1 MSPTT
6 AKDNLDSTQYVRILD
21 LIGEGETGGLVDGEK
36 SVFFNNTPLENANG
50 TAKNF
55 KDVLV
60 EERTGQYPH
69 SETGGSQPVIGV
81 TANTSITTP
90 TNYSAIQQGTPNI
103 KQLSNSS
110 IDAVKLT
117 IAVPQLQEA
126 TDKGDII
133 GAEIELKIE
142 IQYSGQG
149 WQTKVSGDDGK
160 ITGRTGDLYQR
171 DYLIRLDGPFPV
183 NIKLTRISAN
193 RRNTNQRVWDDCIWT
208 TYTEIIYDNR
218 PYDNSALIG
227 LRISAEHL
235 NNIPNRS
242 YLVRG
247 VKVAIPQN
255 ATVDSSNGALIFSG
269 LFNGQLTDQLST
281 PVKYTTSCPVWCLW
295 DLLTNDRYG
304 LGLDANDL
312 DIYSFYAAS
321 QYANA
326 NNTRPSNSNND
337 YGPNGKHGISDGFGG
352 FEPRFSCNVNIQA
365 AQEAYTIINQ
375 LCSIFR
381 AQAFWATS
389 VMIAQDA
396 PQDATYLFSNS
407 NVLEP
412 GFTYASSSQKT
423 RTNVAVVKY
432 FDNELRDYQFE
443 EVKDQTYIN
452 RNGAIVKNVDAF
464 ACTSRGQA
472 NRIGQWLIYMEN
484 NSETCSFVTS
494 LTAGLSLRV
503 GQVIEIADDVK
514 SGSRRSGRIASA
526 TTTAI
531 TVDDATGLTTSNSP
545 HISVMLPNNLPE
557 KRAVSSISGNVI
569 SINSSTP
576 FSSAPESNSIWLY
589 ETSNILPS
597 TWRIVAIEEQD
608 ETNYAVTCLTYN
620 STSYNYIENIGTLLP
635 RDITD
640 LNVAPDAPTGT
651 HAEELIYDNLGIAR
665 VKIIVSWTNTTD
677 NAYVRFRFENGNWE
691 SRLVEKSK
699 QLEILDVVVGTYE
712 IEIYSVSASGLRS
725 VDPANLTVN
734 AVGKTAVPS
743 QVAGLNLIPIN
754 ESSAILQWDRSSEL
768 DVILGG
774 QVFIRRSNKTSGAK
788 WGDAVSIFKPRLDPV
803 TNKKIE
809 QGVPGSSTQYI
820 VPLLTGT
827 YLLKFVDDGGRI
839 SGSPGS
845 TDSAW
850 DSVRVVVIRPE
861 PTDRLRVVRVDET
874 QDPPGTNIIG
884 GFNGTKVDTVWES
897 HFNSGKDALL
907 LTVTNGATASSGT
920 YKFYAPVDLGNVY
933 SVNIQS
939 ILDTYSFGNETL
951 WDDRTDWIDSWGDID
966 DVGAVI
972 SDKCNATLFL
982 RTTNDDPTSSPTWGD
997 WQEFSNVLVR
1007 ARGIEFYLELTSA
1020 DTAQNIAVTDLGAII
1035 ELQSRIETITT
1046 PVTSGADIYKVLFSN
1061 AFYEPPAVYVTPSES
1076 TAQEGD
1082 YLSVNN
1088 ITRTGFEV
1096 TFRNT
1101 GSSAMLSRSFVW
1113 GATGYGKQTS

>member
-6 AKDNLDSTQYVRILD
+6 AKDNLDSTQFVRVLD

-50 TAKNF
+50 TKNF

-69 SETGGSQPVIGV
+69 SQTGGSQPVIGV
-81 TANTSITTP
+81 TANTSTT
-90 TNYSAIQQGTPNI
+90 TNTNFSAIQQASPNI
-103 KQLSNSS
+103 IQLTNSN

-117 IAVPQLQEA
+117 IAVPQLQEV
-126 TDKGDII
+126 TDKGDIK

-142 IQYSGQG
+142 VQYLGGSY
-149 WQTKVSGDDGK
+149 QTKVSGDDGK

-171 DYLIRLDGPFPV
+171 DYLIRLDGAFPV
-183 NIKLTRISAN
+183 NIKLTRITADS
-193 RRNTNQRVWDDCIWT
+193 TNVRLTNDFIWT
-208 TYTEIIYDNR
+208 TYTQIIYEER

-255 ATVDSSNGALIFSG
+255 ASVNSSNGSLSFSG
-269 LFNGQLTDQLST
+269 LFNGTLST
-281 PVKYTTSCPVWCLW
+281 TKQTTSCPVWCLW

-312 DIYSFYAAS
+312 DVYSFYAAS
-321 QYANA
+321 VYSNA
-326 NNTRPSNSNND
+326 SV
-337 YGPNGKHGISDGFGG
+337 SDGFGG
-352 FEPRFSCNVNIQA
+352 LEPRFSCNVNIQA

-412 GFTYASSSQKT
+412 GFTYSASSQKT

-443 EVKDQTYIN
+443 EVKDQTNIN
-452 RNGAIVKNVDAF
+452 RYGSIVKNVDAF

-494 LTAGLSLRV
+494 LTAGISLRL

-514 SGSRRSGRIASA
+514 SGNRRSGRIASA
-526 TTTAI
+526 TTTTI

-545 HISVMLPNNLPE
+545 SISVILPDNSVEN
-557 KRAVSSISGNVI
+557 KTVTGISGNVI
-569 SINSSTP
+569 SVSSA
-576 FSSAPESNSIWLY
+576 FSSAPNSNSVWVY
-589 ETSNILPS
+589 ETSNLQPS

-620 STSYNYIENIGTLLP
+620 STSYNFIENIGTLSQ

-651 HAEELIYDNLGIAR
+651 NAEELIYENLGIAR

-677 NAYVRFRFENGNWE
+677 NAYVRFRYENGNWE
-691 SRLVEKSK
+691 SRLVERSK
-699 QLEILDVVVGTYE
+699 QLEILDVVIGTYE

-734 AVGKTAVPS
+734 TIGKTALPT
-743 QVAGLNLIPIN
+743 QVTGIKLIPIN
-754 ESSAILQWDRSSEL
+754 EQLATLKWNRSTEK
-768 DVILGG
+768 DVLLGG
-774 QVFIRRSNKTSGAK
+774 QVLIRHSAMTEGATWGKATALFTGEDGISGNQTEA
-788 WGDAVSIFKPRLDPV
+788 
-803 TNKKIE
+803 
-809 QGVPGSSTQYI
+809 I
-820 VPLLTGT
+820 VPLLEGT
-827 YLLKFVDDGGRI
+827 YLLKFQDDGGRV
-839 SGSPGS
+839 SPTPG
-845 TDSAW
+845 TNLDADW
-850 DSVRVVVIRPE
+850 DDVRIGVPIPD
-861 PTDRLRVVRVDET
+861 PTDRYLLQIVDET
-874 QDPPGTNIIG
+874 TNNFTGSKTNTIYDSSLDVL
-884 GFNGTKVDTVWES
+884 K
-897 HFNSGKDALL
+897 
-907 LTVTNGATASSGT
+907 LTVTSGATATSGQ
-920 YKFYAPVDLGNVY
+920 YSFSNVVDLQQAYDVNVKR
-933 SVNIQS
+933 
-939 ILDTYSFGNETL
+939 ILNVYSFGNESL
-951 WDDRTDWIDSWGDID
+951 WDDRTDYIDSWGFID
-966 DVGAVI
+966 DVGALEA
-972 SDKCNATLFL
+972 DKCNAFLEL
-982 RTTNDDPTSSPTWGD
+982 RTTNDDPNASPTWGP
-997 WQEFSNVLVR
+997 WQEFTNNLIT
-1007 ARGIEFYLELTSA
+1007 ARGIQFRLTLTSG
-1020 DTAQNIAVTDLGAII
+1020 DTNQNIAVTELGARI
-1035 ELQSRIETITT
+1035 ELQTRSESIQTPITT
-1046 PVTSGADIYKVLFSN
+1046 GSQPYQVNFKS
-1061 AFYEPPAVYVTPSES
+1061 AFNQPPSVFITQSAVNQE
-1076 TAQEGD
+1076 EGD
-1082 YLSVNN
+1082 YFVVDN
-1088 ITRTGFEV
+1088 ITRTGFEI
-1096 TFRNT
+1096 TFKQT
-1101 GSSAMLSRSFVW
+1101 GSVASYARSFVW
-1113 GATGYGKQTS
+1113 GATGYGKQVV

>member
-6 AKDNLDSTQYVRILD
+6 AKDNLDSTQFVRVLD

-50 TAKNF
+50 TKNF

-69 SETGGSQPVIGV
+69 SQTGGSQPVIGV
-81 TANTSITTP
+81 TANTSTT
-90 TNYSAIQQGTPNI
+90 TNTNFSAIQQASPNI
-103 KQLSNSS
+103 IQLTNSN

-117 IAVPQLQEA
+117 IAVPQLQEV
-126 TDKGDII
+126 TDKGDIK

-142 IQYSGQG
+142 VQYLGGSY
-149 WQTKVSGDDGK
+149 QTKVSGDDGK

-171 DYLIRLDGPFPV
+171 EYLIRLDGAFPV
-183 NIKLTRISAN
+183 NIKLTRITADS
-193 RRNTNQRVWDDCIWT
+193 TNVRLTNDFIWT
-208 TYTEIIYDNR
+208 TYTQIIYEER

-247 VKVAIPQN
+247 VKVAIPHN
-255 ATVDSSNGALIFSG
+255 ASVNSSNGSLSFSG
-269 LFNGQLTDQLST
+269 LFNGTLST
-281 PVKYTTSCPVWCLW
+281 TKQTTSCPVWCLW

-312 DIYSFYAAS
+312 DVYSFYAAS
-321 QYANA
+321 VYSNA
-326 NNTRPSNSNND
+326 SV
-337 YGPNGKHGISDGFGG
+337 SDGFGG
-352 FEPRFSCNVNIQA
+352 LEPRFSCNVNIQA

-396 PQDATYLFSNS
+396 PQDASYLFSNS

-412 GFTYASSSQKT
+412 GFTYSASSQKT

-443 EVKDQTYIN
+443 EVKDQTNIN
-452 RNGAIVKNVDAF
+452 RYGSIVKNVDAF

-494 LTAGLSLRV
+494 LTAGISLRL

-514 SGSRRSGRIASA
+514 SGNRRSGRIASA
-526 TTTAI
+526 TTTTI

-545 HISVMLPNNLPE
+545 SISVILPDNSVEN
-557 KRAVSSISGNVI
+557 KTVTGISGNVI
-569 SINSSTP
+569 SVSSA
-576 FSSAPESNSIWLY
+576 FSSAPNSNSVWVY
-589 ETSNILPS
+589 ETSNLQPS

-620 STSYNYIENIGTLLP
+620 STSYNFIENIGTLSQ

-651 HAEELIYDNLGIAR
+651 NAEELIYENLGIAR

-677 NAYVRFRFENGNWE
+677 NAYVRFRYENGNWE
-691 SRLVEKSK
+691 SRLVERSK
-699 QLEILDVVVGTYE
+699 QLEILDVVIGTYE

-734 AVGKTAVPS
+734 TIGKTALPT
-743 QVAGLNLIPIN
+743 QVTGIKLIPIN
-754 ESSAILQWDRSSEL
+754 EQLATLKWNRSTEK
-768 DVILGG
+768 DVLLGG
-774 QVFIRRSNKTSGAK
+774 QVLIRHSAMTEGATWGKATALFTGEDGISGNQTEA
-788 WGDAVSIFKPRLDPV
+788 
-803 TNKKIE
+803 
-809 QGVPGSSTQYI
+809 I
-820 VPLLTGT
+820 VPLLEGT
-827 YLLKFVDDGGRI
+827 YLLKFQDDGGRV
-839 SGSPGS
+839 SPTPG
-845 TDSAW
+845 TNLDADW
-850 DSVRVVVIRPE
+850 DDVRIGVPIPD
-861 PTDRLRVVRVDET
+861 PTDRYLLQIVDET
-874 QDPPGTNIIG
+874 TNNFTGSKTNTIYDSSLDVL
-884 GFNGTKVDTVWES
+884 K
-897 HFNSGKDALL
+897 
-907 LTVTNGATASSGT
+907 LTVTSGATATSGQ
-920 YKFYAPVDLGNVY
+920 YSFSNVVDLQQAYDVNVKR
-933 SVNIQS
+933 
-939 ILDTYSFGNETL
+939 ILNVYSFGNESL
-951 WDDRTDWIDSWGDID
+951 WDDRTDYIDSWGFID
-966 DVGAVI
+966 DVGALEA
-972 SDKCNATLFL
+972 DKCNAFLEL
-982 RTTNDDPTSSPTWGD
+982 RTTNDDPNASPTWGP
-997 WQEFSNVLVR
+997 WQEFTNNLIT
-1007 ARGIEFYLELTSA
+1007 ARGIQFRLTLTSG
-1020 DTAQNIAVTDLGAII
+1020 DTNQNIAVTELGARI
-1035 ELQSRIETITT
+1035 ELQTRSESIQTPITT
-1046 PVTSGADIYKVLFSN
+1046 GSQPYQVNFKS
-1061 AFYEPPAVYVTPSES
+1061 AFNQPPSVFITQSAVNQE
-1076 TAQEGD
+1076 EGD
-1082 YLSVNN
+1082 YFVVDN
-1088 ITRTGFEV
+1088 ITRTGFEI
-1096 TFRNT
+1096 TFKQT
-1101 GSSAMLSRSFVW
+1101 GSVASYARSFVW
-1113 GATGYGKQTS
+1113 GATGYGKQVV

>member
-50 TAKNF
+50 TKNF
-55 KDVLV
+55 KDVFV

-69 SETGGSQPVIGV
+69 SGTGGSQPVIGV
-81 TANTSITTP
+81 TTNTSITTN
-90 TNYSAIQQGTPNI
+90 TNYSAIQQGTPNVL
-103 KQLSNSS
+103 QLTNSS

-117 IAVPQLQEA
+117 IAVPVLQEV

-133 GAEIELKIE
+133 GAEIELKIRV
-142 IQYSGQG
+142 QYSGG
-149 WQTKVSGDDGK
+149 SYQTKVSGDDGK

-171 DYLIRLDGPFPV
+171 DYLIRLDGAFPV
-183 NIKLTRISAN
+183 NIELSRVSAN
-193 RRNTNQRVWDDCIWT
+193 RGNTNSRVSDDCIWT
-208 TYTEIIYDNR
+208 TYTQIIYDNR

-312 DIYSFYAAS
+312 DVYSFYAAS

-337 YGPNGKHGISDGFGG
+337 YGPNGKHGISDGSGG
-352 FEPRFSCNVNIQA
+352 FEPRFSCNVNIQT
-365 AQEAYTIINQ
+365 AQDAYTIINQ
-375 LCSIFR
+375 LCSVFR

-412 GFTYASSSQKT
+412 GFTYSASSQKT

-443 EVKDQTYIN
+443 EVKDQTNIN
-452 RNGAIVKNVDAF
+452 RYGSIVKNVDAF

-494 LTAGLSLRV
+494 LTAGISLRV

-514 SGSRRSGRIASA
+514 SGSRMSGRIVSA

-531 TVDDATGLTTSNSP
+531 TVDDSTGLTINYTP
-545 HISVMLPNNLPE
+545 YISVILSNNSVE
-557 KRAVSSISGNVI
+557 RRQVTGISGNVI
-569 SINSSTP
+569 SINSYTP
-576 FSSAPESNSIWLY
+576 FSSAPNPNSVWVY
-589 ETSNILPS
+589 ETTTTINAIQPS

-620 STSYNYIENIGTLLP
+620 STAYNYIENLGTLLQ
-635 RDITD
+635 RDITN
-640 LNVAPDAPTGT
+640 LNVEPDAPTGT
-651 HAEELIYDNLGIAR
+651 HAEELIYENLGIAR

-677 NAYVRFRFENGNWE
+677 NAYVRFRYENGNWE
-691 SRLVEKSK
+691 SKLVERSK

-734 AVGKTAVPS
+734 AIGKTALPT
-743 QVAGLNLIPIN
+743 QVTGIKLIPIN
-754 ESSAILQWDRSSEL
+754 EQLATLKWTRSTEK
-768 DVILGG
+768 DVLLGG
-774 QVFIRRSNKTSGAK
+774 QVLIRHSAMTEGATWGKATALFTGEDGISGNQTEA
-788 WGDAVSIFKPRLDPV
+788 
-803 TNKKIE
+803 
-809 QGVPGSSTQYI
+809 I
-820 VPLLTGT
+820 VPLLEGT
-827 YLLKFVDDGGRI
+827 YLLKFQDDGGRA
-839 SGSPGS
+839 SPTPG
-845 TDSAW
+845 TNLDADW
-850 DSVRVVVIRPE
+850 DDVRIGVPIPD
-861 PTDRLRVVRVDET
+861 PTDRYLLQIVDET
-874 QDPPGTNIIG
+874 LVPSGSNVVG
-884 GFNGTKVDTVWES
+884 GFQGTRVNTVWES
-897 HFNSGKDALL
+897 SVGSGKDALL
-907 LTVTNGATASSGT
+907 LTVTNGATAASGT
-920 YKFYAPVDLGNVY
+920 YTFYAPVDLGHAYDVNVKR
-933 SVNIQS
+933 
-939 ILDTYSFGNETL
+939 ILNVYSFGNESL
-951 WDDRTDWIDSWGDID
+951 WDDRTDLIDSWGFID
-966 DVGAVI
+966 DVGALEA
-972 SDKCNATLFL
+972 DKCNAFLEL
-982 RTTNDDPTSSPTWGD
+982 RTTKDNPNSLPTWGP
-997 WQEFSNVLVR
+997 WQEFTNNLIT
-1007 ARGIEFYLELTSA
+1007 ARGIQFRLTLTSG
-1020 DTAQNIAVTDLGAII
+1020 DTNQNIAVTELGAKI
-1035 ELQSRIETITT
+1035 ELQARTESIQTPITT
-1046 PVTSGADIYKVLFSN
+1046 GSQPYQVNFKS
-1061 AFYEPPAVYVTPSES
+1061 AFHQTPSVFITQSAVNQE
-1076 TAQEGD
+1076 EGD
-1082 YLSVNN
+1082 YFVVDN
-1088 ITRTGFEV
+1088 ITRTGFEI
-1096 TFRNT
+1096 TFKQT
-1101 GSSAMLSRSFVW
+1101 GSVSSYARSFVW
-1113 GATGYGKQTS
+1113 GATGYGKQVV

>member
-6 AKDNLDSTQYVRILD
+6 AKDNLDSTQFVRVLD

-50 TAKNF
+50 TKNF

-60 EERTGQYPH
+60 EERTGQ
-69 SETGGSQPVIGV
+69 SSQSVIGV
-81 TANTSITTP
+81 NEKSTTTTTNT
-90 TNYSAIQQGTPNI
+90 NFSAIQQASPNI
-103 KQLSNSS
+103 IQLTNTNV
-110 IDAVKLT
+110 DAVKLT
-117 IAVPQLQEA
+117 IAVPQLQEV
-126 TDKGDII
+126 TDKGDIN

-142 IQYSGQG
+142 VQYSGG
-149 WQTKVSGDDGK
+149 SYQTKVSGDDGK

-171 DYLIRLDGPFPV
+171 DYLIRLDGAFPV
-183 NIKLTRISAN
+183 NIKLTRITADS
-193 RRNTNQRVWDDCIWT
+193 TNFRLTNDFIWT
-208 TYTEIIYDNR
+208 TYTQIIYEER
-218 PYDNSALIG
+218 PYNNSALIG

-247 VKVAIPQN
+247 VKVAIPHN
-255 ATVDSSNGALIFSG
+255 ATVNSSNGSLSFSG
-269 LFNGQLTDQLST
+269 LFNGTLST
-281 PVKYTTSCPVWCLW
+281 TKQTTSCPVWCLW
-295 DLLTNDRYG
+295 DLLTNERYG
-304 LGLDANDL
+304 LGLEANDL

-321 QYANA
+321 VYSNA
-326 NNTRPSNSNND
+326 SV
-337 YGPNGKHGISDGFGG
+337 SDGFGG
-352 FEPRFSCNVNIQA
+352 LEPRFSCNVNIQA

-396 PQDATYLFSNS
+396 PQDASYLFSNS
-407 NVLEP
+407 NVLDP
-412 GFTYASSSQKT
+412 GFTYSASSQKT

-443 EVKDQTYIN
+443 EVKDQTNIN
-452 RNGAIVKNVDAF
+452 RYGSIVKNVDAF

-484 NSETCSFVTS
+484 NSETCSFVTT

-531 TVDDATGLTTSNSP
+531 TVDDTTGLTTSNSP
-545 HISVMLPNNLPE
+545 SISVILPDNSVEN
-557 KRAVSSISGNVI
+557 KTVTGISGNVI
-569 SINSSTP
+569 SVSSA
-576 FSSAPESNSIWLY
+576 FSSAPNSNSVWVY
-589 ETSNILPS
+589 ETSNIQPS

-620 STSYNYIENIGTLLP
+620 STSYNFIEGIGTLSQ

-640 LNVAPDAPTGT
+640 LDVAPASPSGT
-651 HAEELIYDNLGIAR
+651 NAEELIYENLGIAR

-677 NAYVRFRFENGNWE
+677 NAYVRFRYENGNWE
-691 SRLVEKSK
+691 SRLVERSK
-699 QLEILDVVVGTYE
+699 QLEILDVVVGTYQ

-734 AVGKTAVPS
+734 AVGKTAVPG
-743 QVAGLNLIPIN
+743 QVSGLSLVPIN
-754 ESSAILQWDRSSEL
+754 ESSAILQWDRSLEL

-788 WGDAVSIFKPRLDPV
+788 WGDAVSIFKPRLDPA

-809 QGVPGSSTQYI
+809 QGVPGNSTQYI

-874 QDPPGTNIIG
+874 LAPSGSNVIG
-884 GFNGTKVDTVWES
+884 GFQGTRVNTAWES
-897 HFNSGKDALL
+897 AIGSGKDALL
-907 LTVTNGATASSGT
+907 LTVTSGATAASGT
-920 YKFYAPVDLGNVY
+920 YNFYGPVDLGNVY

-939 ILDTYSFGNETL
+939 VLDTYSFGNEAL
-951 WDDRTDWIDSWGDID
+951 WDDRTDYIDSWGDID

-1020 DTAQNIAVTDLGAII
+1020 DTAQNIAVTELGAII
-1035 ELQSRIETITT
+1035 ELQSRTETITT
-1046 PVTSGADIYKVLFSN
+1046 PVTSGSEPYKVSFVH
-1061 AFYEPPAVYVTPSES
+1061 AFYDPPAVYITPSES
-1076 TAQEGD
+1076 TVQEGD

-1096 TFRNT
+1096 TFKNT
-1101 GSSAMLSRSFVW
+1101 GTSAMLSRTFVW
-1113 GATGYGKQTS
+1113 GATGYGKQVI